1 MRMGGM
7 RSLALCYHDIVH
19 GDPGASGFTTPGAS
33 TYKVPLERFRE
44 HLRALQDSR
53 ATTPFRLVLTFD
65 DGGSG
70 AMWAADA
77 LENAGQKGLFF
88 ITTGLLG
95 TDGFLEARQVGEL
108 HRRGHGIGS
117 HGATHRGRMN
127 RMPEEELI
135 REWTDSVRELSELT
149 SAAVRTASVPSGF
162 YARRVARAAAA
173 AGIAEL
179 FTQQP
184 TTRVLRRFGCDV
196 LGRFTVRSWTP
207 ASRVA
212 ALARGDLRPRFED
225 AVSWRLRQITKLLTR
240 GLYGDLR
247 RVFLARRS
255 WEASVRP

>member
-1 MRMGGM
+1 M

-19 GDPGASGFTTPGAS
+19 DDPAVSGFTTPGAA
-33 TYKVPLERFRE
+33 TYKMPLQRFRE
-44 HLRALQDSR
+44 HLRALEDSR
-53 ATTPFRLVLTFD
+53 GTTPFRILLTFD

-77 LENAGQKGLFF
+77 LEEAGQKGLFF

-95 TDGFLEARQVGEL
+95 TDGFLEARQVQEL

-127 RMPEEELI
+127 RMPESDLL
-135 REWTDSVRELSELT
+135 REWSDSARMLAQLT
-149 SAAVRTASVPSGF
+149 GAPVRTASVPSGF
-162 YARRVARAAAA
+162 YARRVARAASA
-173 AGIAEL
+173 AGITEL

-212 ALARGDLRPRFED
+212 ALARGNLRPRFED
-225 AVSWRLRQITKLLTR
+225 ALSWRLRQITKTLTR
-240 GLYGDLR
+240 GFYSDLR